1 MERMFSKG
9 VCRLSLVSL
18 YLMIGTALLSTA
30 AIAQKS
36 NGNPVAKTGGDA
48 AKQKEVK
55 FEVISIHPVK
65 PGTSPYGP
73 STYPVGNLNPTP
85 DGYSTRLTI
94 GNMIMLAYGSSNS
107 QLWKSVPLVNWP
119 SWIGGGGDWYDVN
132 ARVSNGDR
140 DAWRNQSNKH
150 ELLRTAMQDLLRD
163 RCKLVIHEKPTQ
175 VEAFNLIVQKRGAT
189 LKPTPVGSALPKGG
203 GPLPSGGVRVPE
215 LLPGPGHPMR
225 WHYYGATMAD
235 LVEFLTAT
243 SSGRPVVD
251 ATGLTG
257 RYDFTL
263 QNIDQPA
270 RNGDDEEIYNWP
282 VDPLGL
288 VLKPGKALGFALVID
303 HIEKPTPN

>member
-1 MERMFSKG
+1 
-9 VCRLSLVSL
+9 
-18 YLMIGTALLSTA
+18 MIVRVVGKPSAMLLLTVAALLSTA
-30 AIAQKS
+30 AVAQKS
-36 NGNPVAKTGGDA
+36 NRNPVAPKDI
-48 AKQKEVK
+48 K
-55 FEVISIHPVK
+55 FEVASITPVK
-65 PGTSPYGP
+65 PGTQ
-73 STYPVGNLNPTP
+73 TEMAQTFVPTP
-85 DGYSTRLTI
+85 DGYRSSLTV
-94 GNMIMLAYGSSNS
+94 GQMIMLAYGPSDP
-107 QLWKSVPLVNWP
+107 QLWHGIPLVNWP
-119 SWIGGGGDWYDVN
+119 DWIGGGGDWYVIN
-132 ARVSNGDR
+132 ARVSEGDR
-140 DAWRNQSNKH
+140 DAWRNQSNKL

-175 VEAFNLIVQKRGAT
+175 VEVFNLIVQKRGAK